1 MAVKIS
7 LRTGS
12 FPAPNLL
19 QNPSEKGLEERN
31 QAEVMLVV
39 FRGLYEENHPIPHRR
54 PNCLADHLRH
64 VQSRGQGHDDHRR
77 EATGKARR
85 QVRDLHCR
93 EVGANDQISL
103 VAEERSGPKPFG
115 TTSATCLS
123 RHVHMPMVRPVDQVT
138 STEHPH
144 RVI

>member
-39 FRGLYEENHPIPHRR
+39 FRGLYEENHPIYDRR
-54 PNCLADHLRH
+54 ANRLADHLRH
-64 VQSRGQGHDDHRR
+64 VQSRGPRHDDHRC
-77 EATGKARR
+77 EAAGKARR
-85 QVRDLHCR
+85 QVRHLHCR
-93 EVGANDQISL
+93 EVITNVSRVHRNLRRLFPAPWGSVCVQGNFAHNG
-103 VAEERSGPKPFG
+103 SG
-115 TTSATCLS
+115 SSQS
-123 RHVHMPMVRPVDQVT
+123 RRRMSINLTQ
-138 STEHPH
+138 
-144 RVI
+144 